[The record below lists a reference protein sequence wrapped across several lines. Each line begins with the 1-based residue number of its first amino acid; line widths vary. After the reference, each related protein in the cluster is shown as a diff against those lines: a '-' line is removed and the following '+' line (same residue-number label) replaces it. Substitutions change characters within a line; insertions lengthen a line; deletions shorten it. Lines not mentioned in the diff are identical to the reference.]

1 MQYKSTQSGEVLT
14 GLDDY
19 ITRMKEGQ
27 KGIYFVT
34 AESDA
39 LAANSPFVE
48 NLEKKGMEVR
58 PASFLLW
65 GCAVSPVVCVVARHV
80 ILDAATQH
88 SKPRALCCA
97 ACAAATVSSQE
108 PFVRRSYSSRD
119 GVSGQAKE
127 NHGVFNRG

>member
-19 ITRMKEGQ
+19 ISRMKEGQ

-48 NLEKKGMEVR
+48 SLEKKGMEVR
-58 PASFLLW
+58 TTRGFL
-65 GCAVSPVVCVVARHV
+65 GITDVQFPT
-80 ILDAATQH
+80 DAY
-88 SKPRALCCA
+88 L
-97 ACAAATVSSQE
+97 
-108 PFVRRSYSSRD
+108 
-119 GVSGQAKE
+119 
-127 NHGVFNRG
+127 